1 MLKYD
6 NFNSKE
12 IYSTA
17 STAYHSIF
25 TKHRLVGN
33 GKFTSLRFEKKPMQ
47 KSKSIYL
54 IIILGSLAALA
65 PFSID
70 MYLPGFKAIAKD
82 LNTDVPNVSLSLA
95 TFFIGISAG
104 QLLYGPLLDKFGR
117 KKPLY
122 FGLTLY
128 IISSL
133 CCLFVSSIDQLIVLR
148 FIQAIGCCAATVAA
162 IAMVRDLFTVAESP
176 KVFSSLMLVI
186 AVSPMLAPTA
196 GGYLITVFGWQTVFV
211 FLGLMAIL
219 MLLASIFWLPE
230 SYKPD
235 LSYSLKPKP
244 ILNNFLT
251 VLKEPSFYTYALISA
266 ITFSGLFAYVSSSP
280 VVFMDIYK
288 VSATGYGWIFALLSV
303 FFIGFSQ
310 VNSYILRWF
319 TSKKIVFW
327 ALIIQCLV
335 SILFLFAALNNML
348 NLYTTVSFIGLFLAC
363 LGFINPN
370 ASALS
375 LAPFTKN
382 AGSASALMGALQM
395 GLGALASAAISM
407 FAANVVWPMPA
418 VMTIAAVL
426 ALVILL
432 IGKNYINQS
441 TINQ

>member
-1 MLKYD
+1 M
-6 NFNSKE
+6 
-12 IYSTA
+12 
-17 STAYHSIF
+17 HIF
-25 TKHRLVGN
+25 A
-33 GKFTSLRFEKKPMQ
+33 LRKKLMA
-47 KSKSIYL
+47 KSKSFYL
-54 IIILGSLAALA
+54 ILILGSLAALG

-82 LNTDVPNVSLSLA
+82 LNSNVPSVSLSLA
-95 TFFIGISAG
+95 SFFIGISAG

-122 FGLTLY
+122 FGLILY
-128 IISSL
+128 ILSSL
-133 CCLFVSSIDQLIVLR
+133 CCLFVTSIDQLIILR
-148 FIQAIGCCAATVAA
+148 FVQAIGSCAAAVAS

-176 KVFSSLMLVI
+176 KVFASLLLVI
-186 AVSPMLAPTA
+186 ALSPMLAPTA
-196 GGYLITVFGWQTVFV
+196 GGYLIAAFGWQSV
-211 FLGLMAIL
+211 FLFLSVMAIL
-219 MLLASIFWLPE
+219 MLLMTIFLLPE

-235 LSYSLKPKP
+235 PNYSLKPKP
-244 ILNNFLT
+244 ILTNFII
-251 VLKEPSFYTYALISA
+251 VLKDPSFYTYALISA

-280 VVFMDIYK
+280 IVFMDIYK
-288 VSATGYGWIFALLSV
+288 VSETGYGWIFALLSV

-310 VNSYILRWF
+310 INSFILKWF

-335 SILFLFAALNNML
+335 SVLFLAAALNNIL
-348 NLYTTVSFIGLFLAC
+348 NLYTTILFIGLFLAC

-370 ASALS
+370 ASALC

-407 FAANVVWPMPA
+407 FAADVVWPMPA
-418 VMTIAAVL
+418 VMTIAALL
-426 ALVILL
+426 ALCILL
-432 IGKNYINQS
+432 IGKNYIKSS

>member
-1 MLKYD
+1 M
-6 NFNSKE
+6 
-12 IYSTA
+12 
-17 STAYHSIF
+17 HIF
-25 TKHRLVGN
+25 A
-33 GKFTSLRFEKKPMQ
+33 LRKKLMA
-47 KSKSIYL
+47 KSKSFYL
-54 IIILGSLAALA
+54 ILILGSLAALG

-82 LNTDVPNVSLSLA
+82 LNSNVPRVSLSLA
-95 TFFIGISAG
+95 SFFIGISAG

-122 FGLTLY
+122 FGLILY
-128 IISSL
+128 ILSSL
-133 CCLFVSSIDQLIVLR
+133 CCLFVTSIDQLIILR
-148 FIQAIGCCAATVAA
+148 FVQAIGSCAAAVAS

-176 KVFSSLMLVI
+176 KVFASLLLVI
-186 AVSPMLAPTA
+186 ALSPMLAPTA
-196 GGYLITVFGWQTVFV
+196 GGYLIAAFGWQSV
-211 FLGLMAIL
+211 FLFLSVMAIL
-219 MLLASIFWLPE
+219 MLLMTIFLLPE

-235 LSYSLKPKP
+235 PNYSLKPKP
-244 ILNNFLT
+244 ILTNFII
-251 VLKEPSFYTYALISA
+251 VLKDPSFYTYALISA

-280 VVFMDIYK
+280 IVFMDIYK
-288 VSATGYGWIFALLSV
+288 VSETGYGWIFALLSV

-310 VNSYILRWF
+310 INSFILKWF

-335 SILFLFAALNNML
+335 SVLFLAAALNNIL
-348 NLYTTVSFIGLFLAC
+348 NLYTTILFIGLFLAC

-370 ASALS
+370 ASALC

-407 FAANVVWPMPA
+407 FAADVVWPMPA
-418 VMTIAAVL
+418 VMTIAALL
-426 ALVILL
+426 ALCILL
-432 IGKNYINQS
+432 IGKNYIKSS